1 MRRFGESS
9 VRTLAFLRR
18 DFQRSWGEIAQMPG
32 FDRPFKRMWEY
43 DLAYCKVGFTE
54 GAIDVGFHV
63 ADKPSG

>member
-1 MRRFGESS
+1 
-9 VRTLAFLRR
+9 
-18 DFQRSWGEIAQMPG
+18 MPG